1 MFLFHLS
8 LEHDLEGQPAQE
20 EHQLGQG
27 DERKSA
33 EHGEPASDCACGK
46 DVSNRLKAHKINPK
60 CTFNKYLWMKIL

>member
-1 MFLFHLS
+1 MFLFHLP

-46 DVSNRLKAHKINPK
+46 DVKEVKSAQN
-60 CTFNKYLWMKIL
+60 